1 MNDNQYSN
9 YNKSDGLVRIAKSA
23 PLTTVLALINI
34 FIFVLLE
41 IGGSTEDLEYMVNHG
56 ALYAPFVA
64 EGQYFR
70 LFTSMF
76 LHFGIKHIASN
87 MLALFCLGS
96 VVEQEL
102 GEIKYIS
109 LYIIS
114 GISASAVS
122 CLSAILSGS
131 QTVAAGASGAIFGI
145 IGGLCI
151 IMIKRR
157 GHFRNM
163 NPANVA
169 LMAGYSLFA
178 GFTDVGVDNA
188 AHIGGL
194 IMGLIITAITYHPH
208 FDKEREGQT

>member
-131 QTVAAGASGAIFGI
+131 QTVAAGASGASLRDKKPPSLGRFLAGKS
-145 IGGLCI
+145 LVPTSAWFPCT
-151 IMIKRR
+151 RR
-157 GHFRNM
+157 
-163 NPANVA
+163 ACE
-169 LMAGYSLFA
+169 LWDQIS
-178 GFTDVGVDNA
+178 
-188 AHIGGL
+188 
-194 IMGLIITAITYHPH
+194 
-208 FDKEREGQT
+208 